1 MIFYPLTEP
10 EQIRIY
16 RLDNG
21 LQNLANT
28 NAGNLFGVL
37 SYLELADERMMATGD
52 YLSLFEVIV
61 KEGYGEYIEFTGGRS
76 RTSKNIGSFVGR
88 KQKTPLIWYSFPFGG
103 KWDLVR
109 KIGSLPLSEVYT
121 CLDSQQK
128 SREEMTDEEEIIL
141 IEDLIAQKYP
151 DS

>member
-1 MIFYPLTEP
+1 MVNKKYLIILLIISSIFVAGCLEYVNFQNPEKQFVAMIGEDIVFTEG
-10 EQIRIY
+10 EDII
-16 RLDNG
+16 
-21 LQNLANT
+21 
-28 NAGNLFGVL
+28 
-37 SYLELADERMMATGD
+37 
-52 YLSLFEVIV
+52 EVIV